1 MYGSGQDVAEKEL
14 AYANQ
19 IRNLGTPYIEP
30 TIGENIER
38 QIKHHVEAINRL
50 EITRQDLAK
59 ANLLDLKISNL
70 REAMSY

>member
-1 MYGSGQDVAEKEL
+1 MYGLGQDVAEKQL

-19 IRNLGTPYIEP
+19 ICDAKTPFVEP

-38 QIKHHVEAINRL
+38 QIAQHKAAILRL
-50 EITRQDLAK
+50 EETKKSMKA
-59 ANLLDLKISNL
+59 ANLLNLKISNL